1 MSITPMQ
8 PPVDLLRSAGE
19 VSALGGRSPA
29 EAVQQFEAVFVSL
42 VLKQMRQ
49 SFAGEG
55 LIPGD
60 SGDIVGGLFDQ
71 YLGEHISDSG
81 GFGLAGSL
89 LRSLDPEQNRGE
101 RSAPPSPSSNSGSW

>member
-1 MSITPMQ
+1 MSLTPLH

-19 VSALGGRSPA
+19 LSTLGGRSTA

-55 LIPGD
+55 WIPGD
-60 SGDIVGGLFDQ
+60 NGDIVGGLFDQ
-71 YLGEHISDSG
+71 YLGQHISDSG
-81 GFGLAGSL
+81 GFGLAASL
-89 LRSLDPEQNRGE
+89 LRSLDPEHSRGQ
-101 RSAPPSPSSNSGSW
+101 RAAHSGQSSNSGS